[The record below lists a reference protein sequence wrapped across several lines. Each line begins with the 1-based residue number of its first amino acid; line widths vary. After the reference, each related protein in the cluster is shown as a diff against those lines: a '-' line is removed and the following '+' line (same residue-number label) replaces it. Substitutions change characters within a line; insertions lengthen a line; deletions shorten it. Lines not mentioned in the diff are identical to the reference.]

1 MRTVDNEHYFCMM
14 KCFLRKKIGDR
25 VINGHP
31 WIFGNELGD
40 SEGTAEPGDI
50 VEVYSY
56 NGSFV
61 GKGYIN
67 PASQIRI
74 RLLTRQKEDVID
86 DKFFARRIREAWEYR
101 KQLGYVENCRLIF
114 GEADQLPAL
123 IIDKFNDYFVIQ
135 TLALGIEKW
144 KPAIVTALHKIFSPK
159 GIYERNDVPVRT
171 LEGMEQIKGFLTEPF
186 DTNIIINENG
196 LKFHVD
202 IENGQKT
209 GYFLDQQDNR
219 RAIQHIVKG
228 ADVLEAFC
236 YTGTFSLHAAHYGA
250 KSVMGLDISEN
261 AVATA
266 RRNAELN
273 GYSDICKFQAINA
286 FDALKLWVKEGKR
299 YDTVI
304 LDPPA
309 FTKSREN
316 IQKAITGYKEINLR
330 GMKLVKP
337 GGFLVTASCTNLVP
351 PDLFLKTIEMAAK
364 DAHRTLR
371 QVCWQTQASD
381 HPILWNVP
389 NTQYLKFLIVQVL

>member
-1 MRTVDNEHYFCMM
+1 MAKY
-14 KCFLRKKIGDR
+14 FLRKKIGDR

-31 WIFGNELGD
+31 WIFTNELGD
-40 SEGTAEPGDI
+40 SEGSSEPGDV

-74 RLLTRQKEDVID
+74 RLLTR
-86 DKFFARRIREAWEYR
+86 DKNEEVNDEFFYKRINEAWEYR
-101 KQLGYVENCRLIF
+101 KQIGYVENCRLIF
-114 GEADQLPAL
+114 GEADHIPAL

-135 TLALGIEKW
+135 TLALGTEKW
-144 KPAIVTALHKIFSPK
+144 KTAIVEALKKIFNPK
-159 GIYERNDVPVRT
+159 GIYERNDVPVRE
-171 LEGMEQIKGFLTEPF
+171 LEGMQQQKGFLSAPF
-186 DTNIIINENG
+186 DTNIILNENG

-219 RAIQHIVKG
+219 RAIQHIVKD

-250 KSVMGLDISEN
+250 KSVLGLDISEN

-273 GYSDICKFQAINA
+273 NFQDICKFEAVNA
-286 FDALKLWVKEGKR
+286 FDVLKLWVKEGR
-299 YDTVI
+299 QYDVVM

-309 FTKSREN
+309 FTKSRGN
-316 IQKAITGYKEINLR
+316 IQKAVAGYKEINLR
-330 GMKLVKP
+330 GMKLTKP
-337 GGFLVTASCTNLVP
+337 GGFLVTASCTNLVDP
-351 PDLFLKTIEMAAK
+351 ALFLKTIEMAAK
-364 DAHRTLR
+364 DAKRKLR
-371 QVCWQTQASD
+371 QVTWQTQASD
-381 HPILWNVP
+381 HPILWHIP
-389 NTQYLKFLIVQVL
+389 TTQYLKFLIVQVL

>member
-1 MRTVDNEHYFCMM
+1 MAKF
-14 KCFLRKKIGDR
+14 FLRKKIGDR
-25 VINGHP
+25 VVNGHP
-31 WIFGNELGD
+31 WIFSNELGD
-40 SEGTAEPGDI
+40 SEGEYEPGDI

-67 PASQIRI
+67 PSSQIRI
-74 RLLTRQKEDVID
+74 RLLTR
-86 DKFFARRIREAWEYR
+86 DKDEQVDKDFFYNKLKEAWEYR
-101 KQLGYVENCRLIF
+101 QQIGYVENCRLIF
-114 GEADQLPAL
+114 GEADGLPAL

-135 TLALGIEKW
+135 TLALGIDIW
-144 KPAIVTALHKIFSPK
+144 KDAIVEALQRIFSPK
-159 GIYERNDVPVRT
+159 GIYERNDVPVRD
-171 LEGMEQIKGFLTEPF
+171 LEDLPQIKGFLSKPF

-228 ADVLEAFC
+228 ANVLEAFC

-250 KSVMGLDISEN
+250 KSVLGLDISEN
-261 AVATA
+261 AVAMSTA
-266 RRNAELN
+266 NAKLN
-273 GYSDICKFQAINA
+273 GYDKVCKFEAVNA
-286 FDALKLWVKEGKR
+286 FDVLKVWAKEGRK
-299 YDTVI
+299 YDVVM

-309 FTKSREN
+309 FTKSRAN

-330 GMKLVKP
+330 GMKMVKP

-351 PDLFLKTIEMAAK
+351 PDLFLKTIELAAK
-364 DAHRTLR
+364 DAKRKLR
-371 QVCWQTQASD
+371 QVTWQTQASD
-381 HPILWNVP
+381 HPIMWHIP
-389 NTQYLKFLIVQVL
+389 TTQYLKFLIVQVM